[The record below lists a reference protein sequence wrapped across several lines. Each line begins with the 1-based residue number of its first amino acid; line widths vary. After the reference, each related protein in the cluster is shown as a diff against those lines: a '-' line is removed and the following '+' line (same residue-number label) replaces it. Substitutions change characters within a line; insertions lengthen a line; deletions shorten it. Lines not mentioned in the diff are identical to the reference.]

1 VGIPL
6 TSGFVSKWYLAL
18 GAVDRDNLTLLAV
31 LLVSSLL
38 AAAYLGQILYKA
50 YFELETQ
57 PNHGEV
63 REVPW
68 IVVPLTITAAASLLL
83 GLFPGIVLSLAGRVL
98 P

>member
-1 VGIPL
+1 
-6 TSGFVSKWYLAL
+6 
-18 GAVDRDNLTLLAV
+18 VDRQSLTLLGV

-50 YFELETQ
+50 YFEFEEESPT
-57 PNHGEV
+57 HEEV

-68 IVVPLTITAAASLLL
+68 IVAPLAITAAASLLL
-83 GLFPGIVLSLAGRVL
+83 GLYPGLVLSLAGRVM